1 MALIV
6 EYHVVADMYPVGS
19 TAISAGMLVAMN
31 PSSDS
36 GEIIPAT
43 TALKDSVIG
52 IAGDSALASAAQT
65 TAYSDTVVVGATPTP
80 TTTAKTRWTS
90 NRVSD
95 FYNETTASGKIT
107 VYNGGGKFWVSE
119 DLVTSISTIKPGDG
133 LKADDGGMFEEVAN
147 NADGDQ
153 AAICVGLPRL
163 YPTGVPGTDTTD
175 GSIAL
180 GNSANSGTTNLWMPI
195 ALRV

>member
-6 EYHVVADMYPVGS
+6 EYHVVADMYPVGA
-19 TAISAGMLVAMN
+19 TAIKAGMLVAMD
-31 PSSDS
+31 PASDGS
-36 GEIIPAT
+36 IIPAT

-52 IAGDSALASAAQT
+52 IAGDSALTSAAQT
-65 TAYSDTVVVGATPTP
+65 TAGSAQVVIGATPAGSTSG
-80 TTTAKTRWTS
+80 TSRWTS

-95 FYNETTASGKIT
+95 FYNETAASRKIT

-133 LKADDGGMFEEVAN
+133 LIADDGGMYEEVTN
-147 NADGDQ
+147 NANGDQ
-153 AAICVGLPRL
+153 VAMCVGAASK
-163 YPTGVPGTDTTD
+163 YPSGVPGTDTTD

-180 GNSANSGTTNLWMPI
+180 ANAGTSDYWLPI
-195 ALRV
+195 VLRV

>member
-6 EYHVVADMYPVGS
+6 EYHVIADMYPVGS
-19 TAISAGMLVAMN
+19 TAIKAGMLVAMD
-31 PSSDS
+31 PA
-36 GEIIPAT
+36 GTGVIIPAT

-65 TAYSDTVVVGATPTP
+65 TAYSDTVVIGATATPTS
-80 TTTAKTRWTS
+80 TAQTRWTE

-119 DLVTSISTIKPGDG
+119 DLVTSISTVAPGDG
-133 LKADDGGMFEEVAN
+133 LKADDGGMYEEVAN

-153 AAICVGLPRL
+153 VAMCVGAART
-163 YPTGVPGTDTTD
+163 YPSGVPGTDTTD

-180 GNSANSGTTNLWMPI
+180 GNAGTNNYWLPI
-195 ALRV
+195 VLRV